1 MKLGKTMKK
10 GFAVVLSLAMVG
22 TSVTVS
28 NTAMA
33 DAASRAETIALIQNE
48 ASNLA
53 LGRNVTVLPNMQP
66 NEGGANGDGVKLITD
81 GDVAGNHIATAFN
94 TTDTSFVIDL
104 GKTYGAEGI
113 EQIAVQYKEN

>member
-66 NEGGANGDGVKLITD
+66 NEGRANYSQTD
-81 GDVAGNHIATAFN
+81 NSK
-94 TTDTSFVIDL
+94 TDHGSSKD
-104 GKTYGAEGI
+104 
-113 EQIAVQYKEN
+113 N